1 MVDAPPDHCSR
12 LRILSSALGRFRVQ
26 LLVTLD
32 VNSNE
37 IKELVPDVRQLRTL
51 EVLDVSSNRIATLAK
66 NLDYLY
72 TLRRLNVANN
82 QYLTR
87 RPIRVRVVA
96 GTQLVKYQ
104 YP

>member
-1 MVDAPPDHCSR
+1 M
-12 LRILSSALGRFRVQ
+12 Q

-96 GTQLVKYQ
+96 GTQLVMYQ